1 MRIRRI
7 VLLIMLVVGVG
18 QLFSQV
24 LITGIT
30 PKNESLNFIP
40 EIVFEW
46 NKYIAE
52 SSSGFYNLSV
62 SSNSL
67 FENTLTSKN
76 RLLTTKDSIAINT
89 EGKYYF
95 RADCLENGPLV
106 SSSRSLPFFYVDL
119 YSLPK
124 FDLLLRAD
132 IGVIL
137 SSNRTVA
144 RWINLADTLNNVI
157 QTTINEQPSLIYK
170 LTVLNGQSV
179 ALLDGLDDFLQ
190 EIFRYL
196 RK

>member
-1 MRIRRI
+1 M
-7 VLLIMLVVGVG
+7 VVVGVG

-89 EGKYYF
+89 EGKYYW

-119 YSLPK
+119 YSLPN

-157 QTTINEQPSLIYK
+157 QTTINEQPSLMYK
-170 LTVLNGQSV
+170 LTVLNG
-179 ALLDGLDDFLQ
+179 
-190 EIFRYL
+190 
-196 RK
+196 